1 MPTPK
6 PVKADRSWNI
16 SVAYNGMIG
25 QQNKYIADATIGNGS
40 FDAGSNTMIPNDYAY
55 SNWIGY
61 NAYLNNIPYGLKDA
75 ETRSL
80 MDIAAQNT
88 GVNNGDMHVF
98 YKHQLPI
105 TIQLSL
111 SREFSRR
118 LSLETG
124 LSYTQLRSTFNTGSS
139 LAYIQERQRIHYLGI
154 PLRFGWRWYS
164 TAHLSLYSSAGAMLE
179 LPIYANTEIRHINN
193 GQNAFQKD
201 ESLNVPCQFS
211 TTLGIG
217 LQYDFTPHLG
227 IYLEPNLQYFFN
239 DGSDIKTYRSEHP
252 LQITLPIGLR
262 FHW

>member
-1 MPTPK
+1 
-6 PVKADRSWNI
+6 
-16 SVAYNGMIG
+16 
-25 QQNKYIADATIGNGS
+25 
-40 FDAGSNTMIPNDYAY
+40 
-55 SNWIGY
+55 
-61 NAYLNNIPYGLKDA
+61 
-75 ETRSL
+75 
-80 MDIAAQNT
+80 
-88 GVNNGDMHVF
+88 
-98 YKHQLPI
+98 
-105 TIQLSL
+105 
-111 SREFSRR
+111 
-118 LSLETG
+118 
-124 LSYTQLRSTFNTGSS
+124 
-139 LAYIQERQRIHYLGI
+139 
-154 PLRFGWRWYS
+154 
-164 TAHLSLYSSAGAMLE
+164 MLE